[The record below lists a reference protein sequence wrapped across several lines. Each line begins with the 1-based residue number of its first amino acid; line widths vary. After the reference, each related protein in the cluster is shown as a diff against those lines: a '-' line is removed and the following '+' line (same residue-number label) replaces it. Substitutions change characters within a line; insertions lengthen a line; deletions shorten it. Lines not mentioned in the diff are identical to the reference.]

1 LLDLWHIVKV
11 NEKLHIFARHG
22 TQQRLKTILQILPR
36 PPGRQEG
43 VGDYA
48 LQLAK
53 VLREQYDCESVFVP
67 AAPSPVGN
75 VDGFEIL
82 PSLASTFSIEQY
94 DDVILHYVNYGYEQR
109 GVPLSLPSF
118 LRRLR
123 RSYRGRL
130 LTIFHELYASG
141 PPWKSA
147 FWLQPLQKK
156 IAREIARLSDATVV
170 SNERTYE
177 QLQELASGVRATVLP
192 VISNFGEPSL
202 SPAQLAD
209 RDPHRWAICGG
220 TALVARSLQTFRAIQ
235 NRIPDSFSARELFVL
250 GGTDNPAVRAT
261 LSALSG
267 PQTDYRPEINRAE
280 ASQILSTCSFAWL
293 DYFHRR
299 DVPTTAILK
308 STAFAAVCAHGI
320 IAVFPHPGSV
330 ISLREDRLP
339 GPYFVAA
346 DRAELPPDR
355 AAVAAEVYAWYQR
368 NASSQCLARGI
379 AQALWA

>member
-1 LLDLWHIVKV
+1 M
-11 NEKLHIFARHG
+11 
-22 TQQRLKTILQILPR
+22 
-36 PPGRQEG
+36 
-43 VGDYA
+43 GDYA

-53 VLREQYDCESVFVP
+53 VLRQRHECQSIFAP
-67 AAPSPVGN
+67 ATPTPAGD

-82 PSLASTFSIEQY
+82 PSLASLVNTSSIEKY
-94 DDVILHYVNYGYEQR
+94 DDVILHYVNYGYERR
-109 GVPLSLPSF
+109 GVPLSLPSL

-156 IAREIARLSDATVV
+156 IAREIARFSDAAVV
-170 SNERTYE
+170 SNETIHA
-177 QLQELASGVRATVLP
+177 QLQELAPGVQPLVLP
-192 VISNFGEPSL
+192 VISNFGEPTL

-220 TALVARSLQTFRAIQ
+220 AALVARSLQTFCAIQ
-235 NRIPDSFSARELFVL
+235 NRIPDSFSARKLFVL

-261 LSALSG
+261 LSALSSL
-267 PQTDYRPEINRAE
+267 QTDYRPEVDRAE

-308 STAFAAVCAHGI
+308 STAFAAACAHGI

-339 GPYFVAA
+339 GPFFVAA
-346 DRAELPPDR
+346 GRSELPPDR
-355 AAVAAEVYAWYQR
+355 ARAAAEVYAWYQR
-368 NASSQCLARGI
+368 NAASECLARGI

>member
-1 LLDLWHIVKV
+1 M
-11 NEKLHIFARHG
+11 
-22 TQQRLKTILQILPR
+22 
-36 PPGRQEG
+36 
-43 VGDYA
+43 GDYA

-53 VLREQYDCESVFVP
+53 VLREQYDCQSLFAP
-67 AAPSPVGN
+67 ATPSPVSQF
-75 VDGFEIL
+75 DGFEIL
-82 PSLASTFSIEQY
+82 PPLASLVNTFSVGQC
-94 DDVILHYVNYGYEQR
+94 DDVILHYVNYGYERR
-109 GVPLSLPSF
+109 GVPLSLASF

-123 RSYRGRL
+123 PSYRGRL

-156 IAREIARLSDATVV
+156 IVREIARLSDAAVV
-170 SNERTYE
+170 SNERTYT
-177 QLQELASGVRATVLP
+177 QLEELLPGVQASVLP

-220 TALVARSLQTFRAIQ
+220 SALVARSLQSFCAMQ
-235 NRIPDSFSARELFVL
+235 NRIPDSFSPRELFVL
-250 GGTDNPAVRAT
+250 GGADDPAVRAS
-261 LSALSG
+261 LSALSAL
-267 PQTDYRPEINRAE
+267 QTDYRPEVDRAV
-280 ASQILSTCSFAWL
+280 AAQILSTCSFAWL
-293 DYFHRR
+293 DYFHRP

-308 STAFAAVCAHGI
+308 STAFAAACAHGI

-368 NASSQCLARGI
+368 NASSECLARGI